1 MEKKHR
7 CIQQKWLINCSTN
20 IPNSNKT
27 FRALEFPIFKM
38 NKQSKRHTCYTGLS
52 YLKFGIGFYL
62 NAFKKATEMFHSD
75 KKSHTIF
82 SVCSLF
88 TVQCITTNKIE
99 KNYFL
104 MRFDLLLCDFV
115 SKILII
121 FIENIIDLLLLKWKT
136 GIIDSNVFPSPR
148 SPHIDFN
155 FYLSDC
161 SALGWNFAWLRFG
174 SVSFHYI
181 YCHINSYL
189 RENSNNTIWYSTSYC
204 HI

>member
-1 MEKKHR
+1 MRSNFRYLKW
-7 CIQQKWLINCSTN
+7 INNQKGILAILVCHIW
-20 IPNSNKT
+20 NS
-27 FRALEFPIFKM
+27 ALVSIWM
-38 NKQSKRHTCYTGLS
+38 HSKRQ
-52 YLKFGIGFYL
+52 LKYSIQT
-62 NAFKKATEMFHSD
+62 N
-75 KKSHTIF
+75 SHTH
-82 SVCSLF
+82 VRCMF
-88 TVQCITTNKIE
+88 TVRCITTNKIE

-155 FYLSDC
+155 FSLSDF
-161 SALGWNFAWLRFG
+161 SALGLGFAWLRFG
-174 SVSFHYI
+174 LVSIHYI

>member
-1 MEKKHR
+1 MEKKYR

-27 FRALEFPIFKM
+27 FRALEFSIFKM

-62 NAFKKATEMFHSD
+62 NAFKKATEIFHSD
-75 KKSHTIF
+75 KQSHPC
-82 SVCSLF
+82 SVYVQF
-88 TVQCITTNKIE
+88 TVRCITTNKIE

-155 FYLSDC
+155 FSLSDF
-161 SALGWNFAWLRFG
+161 SALGLGFAWLRFG
-174 SVSFHYI
+174 LVSIHYI